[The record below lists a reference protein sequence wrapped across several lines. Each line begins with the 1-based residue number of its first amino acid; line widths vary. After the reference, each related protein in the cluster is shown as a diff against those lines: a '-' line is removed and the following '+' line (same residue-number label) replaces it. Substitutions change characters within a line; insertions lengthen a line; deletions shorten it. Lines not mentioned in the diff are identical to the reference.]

1 MTSWSFATA
10 DCRRRRGEHNK
21 PPSVDTRD
29 TSAGSGPSG
38 PLNNIWLK
46 LLLKLLQKKDI
57 FTHRFW
63 RMAFQPF
70 H

>member
-38 PLNNIWLK
+38 PLN
-46 LLLKLLQKKDI
+46 KKNAEPSSEMHPENPL
-57 FTHRFW
+57 FFKKKEKG
-63 RMAFQPF
+63 
-70 H
+70 